1 MSDELLGT
9 LIGGI
14 IGVLGTVLGTFITQ
28 INTRKIKE
36 SEMKQKEYLAK
47 RETLTEIYKS
57 LITIINLYPNESPN
71 DILSWIECAPNYSL
85 ESYNS
90 IFTSL
95 DFILEDYEKQLCNP
109 VIDQRRKSDLQ
120 TQISNITYAKGK
132 LKLNRDSYFK
142 AKKEN
147 LAFVETDKTIF
158 DLYASQHVRN
168 CLVEFD
174 VVINNVFTSGQSVGE
189 PDNPNNNTIKIVKRK
204 IIHSM
209 RSDIGIS

>member
-1 MSDELLGT
+1 MSNELLGT

-28 INTRKIKE
+28 RSTRKIKE
-36 SEMKQKEYLAK
+36 FEMKQKEYLAK

-71 DILSWIECAPNYSL
+71 DILTWIKNSPNYSL
-85 ESYNS
+85 ESYDS

-95 DFILEDYEKQLCNP
+95 DFMLEDYEKQLKSP
-109 VIDQRRKSDLQ
+109 VIDHQRKNDIQ
-120 TQISNITYAKGK
+120 NQISNIKYAKEK
-132 LKLNRDSYFK
+132 LTLNKDFYFK

-147 LAFVETDKTIF
+147 LAFAETDKTIF
-158 DLYASQHVRN
+158 DLYASQYVLN

-174 VVINNVFTSGQSVGE
+174 VTIYNVFTSGQSVGE
-189 PDNPNNNTIKIVKRK
+189 PDNPNNNTIKIAKRK
-204 IIHSM
+204 IIHAM